1 VISGGIPGR
10 SRLALVAI
18 GLALALAGAAREGRT
33 QEPEDA
39 ELRPAPPLPSAGS
52 VAIPPANIDRD
63 PFRPFTLDLKPLTAA
78 PPKTPL
84 EQYDVGSLKLVA
96 VIWNTQHPRAMVED
110 ASGLGYTIDVG
121 TPIGRNQGV
130 VKRIEPD
137 AVIVE
142 EEFVDFYGEQKKNDV
157 VLKLETEGEK
167 KP

>member
-1 VISGGIPGR
+1 MISPK
-10 SRLALVAI
+10 LALIAI
-18 GLALALAGAAREGRT
+18 GFALTFAGAVREGNA
-33 QEPEDA
+33 QEQEDA
-39 ELRPAPPLPSAGS
+39 GIQARPALPSAGS
-52 VAIPPANIDRD
+52 VTIPPANIDRD
-63 PFRPFTLDLKPLTAA
+63 PFRPFTLDLKPLSAG

-110 ASGLGYTIDVG
+110 SSGLGYTIDVG

>member
-1 VISGGIPGR
+1 M
-10 SRLALVAI
+10 LVVI
-18 GLALALAGAAREGRT
+18 GLVVGLGGAVRDGAAQDDPGT
-33 QEPEDA
+33 LPQPTPTLPIAGPVDV
-39 ELRPAPPLPSAGS
+39 PA
-52 VAIPPANIDRD
+52 ANIDRD
-63 PFRPFTLDLKPLTAA
+63 PFRPFTLDLKPLVDNT
-78 PPKTPL
+78 PKTPL

-96 VIWNTQHPRAMVED
+96 VIWNTEHPRAMVED

-142 EEFVDFYGEQKKNDV
+142 EEFADFYGEQKKNEV

>member
-1 VISGGIPGR
+1 VIS
-10 SRLALVAI
+10 SKLALLAF
-18 GLALALAGAAREGRT
+18 GFALAFAGAAREGRA
-33 QEPEDA
+33 QEGEDA
-39 ELRPAPPLPSAGS
+39 EIEAAPSLPTAGS

-63 PFRPFTLDLKPLTAA
+63 PFRPFTLDLKPLATSQ
-78 PPKTPL
+78 PKTPL